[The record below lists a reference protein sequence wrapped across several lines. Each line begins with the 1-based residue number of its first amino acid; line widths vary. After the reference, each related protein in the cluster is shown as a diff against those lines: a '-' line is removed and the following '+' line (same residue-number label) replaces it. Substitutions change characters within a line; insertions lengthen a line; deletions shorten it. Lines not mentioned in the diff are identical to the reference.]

1 MSTPALADFE
11 MAAPRLARPPLPT
24 GHDGDYGVESNLIS
38 VRVAPLIE
46 PGPVPLELATEPE
59 AATETVLDM
68 QLIVD
73 YTLALARRTAAR
85 IRAGHVDYIEH
96 PHQHPSGVTCL
107 RCAVLGTSRDLTIAN
122 ALLEILVLTNAD
134 EEWNCSP
141 ECTDTRII
149 SRLRRLAVS
158 PAVLESLYGPHW
170 GEVMLTC
177 LRIEA
182 ADFRLLHHLVRQ
194 HDSSRVLTVNT
205 RETLAAYH
213 LATVVCPWTSHG
225 GGSVTSMLRGSVAI
239 RLAVATAGVAAG
251 APPAWLDYLPAPVL

>member
-11 MAAPRLARPPLPT
+11 MTAPLPSRPPLPT
-24 GHDGDYGVESNLIS
+24 GHHGDYGVESNLIS

-46 PGPVPLELATEPE
+46 PGPVALASVTEPE
-59 AATETVLDM
+59 APTETVLDM

-96 PHQHPSGVTCL
+96 PHQHPTGATCL

-122 ALLEILVLTNAD
+122 TLLEILVRTNAD
-134 EEWNCSP
+134 EEWNCSS

-158 PAVLESLYGPHW
+158 PAVLEDLYGPHW

-194 HDSSRVLTVNT
+194 HNCSRILTVNT
-205 RETLAAYH
+205 RQPLAAYH
-213 LATVVCPWTSHG
+213 LASVVCPWTSHG
-225 GGSVTSMLRGSVAI
+225 GGSVTQMLRGSVGI
-239 RLAVATAGVAAG
+239 RLAVAAAWVALG
-251 APPAWLDYLPAPVL
+251 EPPAWLDYLPAPVL